1 MGKSDQAESMSCNEA
16 VPYDCSREELVAFI
30 RGTEIVIPD
39 FQSLLSHWPARVHEE
54 VGRLSEDV
62 QRRLESIFTSAEDKS
77 RIQWLTACKLDL
89 FGASW
94 WPCAS
99 FEKLVITTA
108 LAVWLFAWDDETD
121 SLEFSPLLKDFEKSC
136 KFREETI
143 RYLEAA
149 LSLSPDPNTL
159 NNASNDRLITNFLPI
174 GQAIARSYD
183 DRQLNAFLRELR
195 FFVEMNEEEQQ
206 HQMTAALP
214 SVEDYIRRREGTS
227 ATRVCLALHEYAID
241 LRLPAVIMESM
252 EMQAIWHESNMIIST
267 MNDVL
272 SLKKEVDQTQ
282 VDTLIPLLSMRLG
295 SVQAAISKATDMV
308 CSSIERFEAM
318 ERQLLQSCMA
328 NPQLH
333 NNIQVYID
341 SCKYACTA
349 NLNWR
354 RPINHDGLACDYDS
368 TTGLVS
374 GVVTPALIF
383 LWYYMC
389 FRMRDTYLSI
399 VRAGKPRPDG
409 SLVTFGTAP
418 MLKTSRSSIKLAS
431 ANCDESPLIDPNYLG
446 TTVDRY
452 VAREA
457 VKTQIEF
464 AGSSSTVIGRKILN
478 GEAGAP
484 GFDEVLSV
492 DSTDDC
498 IAARIRAG
506 LGF

>member
-1 MGKSDQAESMSCNEA
+1 MGKNGQAESMPCNEA
-16 VPYDCSREELVAFI
+16 IPYGCSREELVTSI
-30 RGTEIVIPD
+30 RGTEVVIPD
-39 FQSLLSHWPARVHEE
+39 FQSLLSHWPAKVHEE

-77 RIQWLTACKLDL
+77 RIQWLTACNLDL

-99 FEKLVITTA
+99 FENLVITTA

-121 SLEFSPLLKDFEKSC
+121 SLEFSPLLNDFEKAC
-136 KFREETI
+136 KFRKDTI

-149 LSLSPDPNTL
+149 LSLSPDPNVL
-159 NNASNDRLITNFLPI
+159 NNASNDRLITNFLPV

-267 MNDVL
+267 LKVLTSNRTRMNDVL
-272 SLKKEVDQTQ
+272 SLKKEVDQSQ
-282 VDTLIPLLSMRLG
+282 VDTLIPLLSVRLG
-295 SVQAAISKATDMV
+295 SVQAAISKATEM
-308 CSSIERFEAM
+308 
-318 ERQLLQSCMA
+318 
-328 NPQLH
+328 LH

-349 NLNWR
+349 NLNWS
-354 RPINHDGLACDYDS
+354 LKSKFEEYTELKCDY
-368 TTGLVS
+368 
-374 GVVTPALIF
+374 
-383 LWYYMC
+383 
-389 FRMRDTYLSI
+389 
-399 VRAGKPRPDG
+399 
-409 SLVTFGTAP
+409 
-418 MLKTSRSSIKLAS
+418 KLR
-431 ANCDESPLIDPNYLG
+431 
-446 TTVDRY
+446 TRT
-452 VAREA
+452 
-457 VKTQIEF
+457 
-464 AGSSSTVIGRKILN
+464 
-478 GEAGAP
+478 
-484 GFDEVLSV
+484 
-492 DSTDDC
+492 
-498 IAARIRAG
+498 
-506 LGF
+506 